1 MIFSISTLNLFM
13 NVLLHISFKDSG
25 SGWLIEASGLQD
37 MCCIDP
43 VIVSPAHNMFL
54 QIRTELKLVYR
65 YLD

>member
-1 MIFSISTLNLFM
+1 M

-65 YLD
+65 YLG